1 MKIQGDKYK
10 RRQKDIY
17 NIRNGHKTK
26 DFQYFKCNYSG
37 TLNKSTN
44 TDFGHRDMS
53 DNGFIAKLKMTS
65 VGINLQ
71 N

>member
-1 MKIQGDKYK
+1 MLDHTFGLESQNLY
-10 RRQKDIY
+10 IY
-17 NIRNGHKTK
+17 
-26 DFQYFKCNYSG
+26 YSNYSG

-44 TDFGHRDMS
+44 TDFGHRDLS
-53 DNGFIAKLKMTS
+53 NKGFIAKLKMTS

>member
-1 MKIQGDKYK
+1 MDYLSNKIFIF
-10 RRQKDIY
+10 R
-17 NIRNGHKTK
+17 
-26 DFQYFKCNYSG
+26 NYSG

-44 TDFGHRDMS
+44 TDFGHKDPS
-53 DNGFIAKLKMTS
+53 NKGFIAKLKMTS